1 MRPRTPIFIVTST
14 RPRVGK
20 TLVARALTEYFGAQ
34 GRPVA
39 AFDVNPD
46 DFKLAE
52 NLPAYAIATGIGDT
66 RGEVALFDRLAAE
79 DRVPKV
85 VDLGHHSFERF
96 FALMEEI
103 DLGTEFRR
111 REIAPMVMYL
121 ADNHERARLGYV
133 ALSDRFPDMP
143 MIPLFNELLPH
154 IAQCAEAFPPTRLG
168 GDGMVIPALTP
179 VVRSVVDRRQFSFL
193 SYVRKTQDPTSE
205 LYQWMARLFVTFRE
219 VEVRLLLGGTAPQL
233 RWSA

>member
-1 MRPRTPIFIVTST
+1 MRPKTPIFIVTST

-34 GRPVA
+34 GRAVA

-52 NLPAYAIATGIGDT
+52 NLPAYAMATDISDT
-66 RGEVALFDRLAAE
+66 RGQVALFDCLATE
-79 DRVPKV
+79 DKMPKV

-96 FALMEEI
+96 FTLMEEI
-103 DLGTEFRR
+103 DLCTEFRR

-121 ADNHERARLGYV
+121 ADNHERARLGY
-133 ALSDRFPDMP
+133 AAISDRFMDMA
-143 MIPLFNELLPH
+143 MIPLFNEFLPQ
-154 IAQCAEAFPPTRLG
+154 IAQCCPAFPPTRLG
-168 GDGMVIPALTP
+168 GDGMAIPALSP

-193 SYVRKTQDPTSE
+193 NYVRTTRDPTSE

-219 VEVRLLLGGTAPQL
+219 VEVRLLLGGAVPQL
-233 RWSA
+233 KQSA